1 MRKGTIMQQINE
13 GLWGVM
19 VRMWIRGVSGQ
30 VSAISFG
37 FLAVQVGFGFQFFWM
52 LTAIANG

>member
-30 VSAISFG
+30 VSAISHQLWVSGGAGWFRVSV
-37 FLAVQVGFGFQFFWM
+37 FLDADC
-52 LTAIANG
+52 NR